1 MSETGVQSTGDEVV
15 FPRVYRPSAVRRA
28 VAWAVSVL
36 LIAQTPLSIQYFF
49 VEPKPDF
56 ATIGMLLCYIPAMLV
71 VGLYILWWV
80 LRVRV
85 ALWPD
90 RIESREMT
98 SSRTLMRNEIY
109 GRRVWR
115 APNMPPQIALIPRC
129 DNPNE
134 FLINSSYK
142 YDAVFRDWIES
153 IPDLDAGETFRI

>member
-1 MSETGVQSTGDEVV
+1 MSETGVQAKSGEVI
-15 FPRVYRPSAVRRA
+15 FPRVYRPPAARRV

-49 VEPKPDF
+49 IDPKPDF

-109 GRRVWR
+109 GRRIWR
-115 APNMPPQIALIPRC
+115 VPNMPPQIALIPRGN
-129 DNPNE
+129 NPNE
-134 FLINSSYK
+134 FLIENSYK
-142 YDAVFRDWIES
+142 YDAVFQDWIES
-153 IPDLDAGETFRI
+153 IPDLDAQESFRI